1 MNNIS
6 IIIADDNKELTLM
19 ISEYLK
25 QNGFNVTHAFN
36 QGIELLNCLENDKVD
51 LLILDICMPL
61 YDGFSVLDEIKNNE
75 KYNKP
80 SKIMLLSALSSED
93 VISRASKYGV
103 DYFLVKPIKLN
114 NLLTTINNLFN
125 LDSIDTKVDRLLK
138 EAAISEH
145 LSGYKYL
152 KYAINE
158 CYKNPS
164 LLKSVTKELYP
175 QVASTFDST
184 IDRVERSIRNAIEQ
198 AYNQN
203 NLNLVFDKKPTNS
216 SFIKYILDKIE

>member
-25 QNGFNVTHAFN
+25 QNGFNITHIFN
-36 QGIELLNCLENDKVD
+36 QGIELLNCLENEKVD

-80 SKIMLLSALSSED
+80 NKIMLLSALSSED

-103 DYFLVKPIKLN
+103 DYFLVKPIKLA
-114 NLLTTINNLFN
+114 NLLATINNLFN
-125 LDSIDTKVDRLLK
+125 LDSIDTKIDRLLK

-175 QVASTFDST
+175 QVANTFDST

-203 NLNLVFDKKPTNS
+203 NLNSVFDKKPTNS